1 MNSSHLTDPRLA
13 FAALAFAAL
22 ALAGCSTTEDTSQMA
37 AIAAQKGV
45 TVERTTGKP
54 ESRAPSNKSIPIVV
68 NGVPITSYDI
78 NQRVR
83 LMRLGGGSAST
94 KTAADELIDET
105 LQDLEGQRRG
115 ISVSEG
121 TINSAFGQIASN
133 LKLSPAQLTQAL
145 RGEGIE
151 PETLKRRLRGQMV
164 WQQLV
169 QQRTQ
174 QRGAVRQDD
183 VLAALREKGDPQS
196 ITTKEFILQQIVFV
210 VPAGS
215 SANLYSQ
222 RRSEANAFR
231 QRYRGCGEALEQA
244 KALRGVVVKDIGR
257 RDSSQL
263 QGADGEAIAKT
274 AVGKTAPP
282 MQTDQ
287 GIELIAVCSVKEIQ
301 STAIA
306 RAEVENSLYLR
317 QAEGLGKDYLQELRD
332 RAIIEYR

>member
-1 MNSSHLTDPRLA
+1 
-13 FAALAFAAL
+13 
-22 ALAGCSTTEDTSQMA
+22 MA

-45 TVERTTGKP
+45 TVARSTKV
-54 ESRAPSNKSIPIVV
+54 ESRAPSNKPIPIVV

-83 LMRLGGGSAST
+83 LMRLGGGSAT
-94 KTAADELIDET
+94 TTTAADELINET

-115 ISVSEG
+115 VSVSDG
-121 TINSAFGQIASN
+121 TINGAYAQIASN

-151 PETLKRRLRGQMV
+151 PDTLKRRLRGQMV

-174 QRGAVRQDD
+174 MRGAVRQDE
-183 VLAALREKGDPQS
+183 VLTALREKGDPQS
-196 ITTKEFILQQIVFV
+196 LTATEYILQQIVFV

-215 SANLYSQ
+215 SSNLYAQ

-231 QRYRGCGEALEQA
+231 QRFQGCENSLEQA
-244 KALRGVVVKDIGR
+244 RALRGVVVKDIGR

-274 AVGKTAPP
+274 PAGKTAPP
-282 MQTDQ
+282 MQTEQ
-287 GIELIAVCSVKEIQ
+287 GIELIAVCSTKEIQ

-332 RAIIEYR
+332 RAIVEYR